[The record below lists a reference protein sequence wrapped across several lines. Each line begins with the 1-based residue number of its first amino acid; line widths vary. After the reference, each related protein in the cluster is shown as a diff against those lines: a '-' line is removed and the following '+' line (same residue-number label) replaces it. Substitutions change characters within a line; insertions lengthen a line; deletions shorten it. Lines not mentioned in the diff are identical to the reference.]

1 MKNIIMLCFLCLVL
15 GCKQKEEKE
24 KDFFSDPQFQE
35 LDRLAILTGEL
46 IYKGEYDKFEKK
58 QKEFLKLL
66 EKSDKK
72 YVKFWAIYYVNMSAY
87 NYNMGDYRGFYRNS
101 KKVIDMESDD
111 PDFNSLKV
119 ICYNN
124 LAEIYRAVG
133 QYNMINSNL
142 IEALKL
148 MEKYKFAVHVRG
160 GTYVSLAKNYKILH
174 EIAVKTQKPQ
184 GEKYLDKL
192 KKYNNES
199 FKLLFFKDNDTTT
212 YKRKMMS
219 YPDMARNLYYA
230 GDKKNAQRVYEETYD
245 FAIKS
250 SNGRLFLDALSGET
264 NDGSVTL
271 DRFHK
276 ADTLMFYSF
285 DADQKILY
293 SFLKGKYYYS
303 LKKYREAIRYLEIA
317 LPFYKASKDEVMIT
331 ELTEILS
338 DSYSKIGDDQ
348 KAVEYYKEFID
359 FDLENREKKF
369 VVELEKFDTLIDIY
383 DEREQE
389 RIDFEKAKDGRRENY
404 LIAVS
409 LGLILVV
416 LLLVLLIQRNAGLK
430 TKQKLLASEI
440 QYNKEM
446 NEKLELE
453 NIYQLKNDLVAK
465 KALHTSNMEIAKNL
479 HDDMASGLAALNFL
493 IADKVKRSETEEEKK
508 RIDTVKKEVNS
519 LYENFRMY
527 IHHLYSQGTKEFSL
541 SKNFLN
547 TVFTNTTELKTELA
561 VDFKSID
568 EKLSVNQQNQLLRIL
583 NEAVTNIYKYSK
595 SSLAKLEV
603 NFENNNC
610 YFKVEDNGVGF
621 YLNSKKGIGLEN
633 MKERIAHLGGELN
646 IDSTLNKGT
655 IISGSFPVV

>member
-1 MKNIIMLCFLCLVL
+1 MLCFLCLVL

-24 KDFFSDPQFQE
+24 KDFFSNPQFQE
-35 LDRLAILTGEL
+35 LDKLAILTGEL
-46 IYKGEYDKFEKK
+46 IYRGEYDKFEKK

-72 YVKFWAIYYVNMSAY
+72 YAKFWAIYYVNMSFY
-87 NYNMGDYRGFYRNS
+87 NYNKGNYQGFYHDS
-101 KKVIDMESDD
+101 KKVINMESDD
-111 PDFNSLKV
+111 PDFNSLRV
-119 ICYNN
+119 MSYYN
-124 LAEIYRAVG
+124 LAEAYGDVG
-133 QYNMINSNL
+133 QYNMKNSSL

-148 MEKYKFAVHVRG
+148 MEKYKFAVHIRG
-160 GTYVSLAKNYKILH
+160 GVYVTLAKNYKMLH
-174 EIAVKTQKPQ
+174 QMAIKTKKPQ
-184 GEKYLDKL
+184 AGKYLDEL
-192 KKYNNES
+192 KKYNKVAL
-199 FKLLFFKDNDTTT
+199 KLLFFKDKDTTA
-212 YKRKMMS
+212 YKRKVMN
-219 YPDMARNLYYA
+219 YPSMAENLYYA
-230 GDKKNAQRVYEETYD
+230 GDKENAQKVFKDLYD
-245 FAIKS
+245 YAINT
-250 SNGRLFLDALSGET
+250 SNAEVFLEALSIEVSNESKNIDVT
-264 NDGSVTL
+264 NLSN
-271 DRFHK
+271 RFHE
-276 ADTLMFYSF
+276 ADSIMIHKFNEQQYAFYN
-285 DADQKILY
+285 L
-293 SFLKGKYYYS
+293 LKGKYYYS
-303 LKKYREAIRYLEIA
+303 IGKFKEAIQYAELV
-317 LPFYKASKDEVMIT
+317 LPFYKAEDNENLKDINEF
-331 ELTEILS
+331 LA
-338 DSYSKIGDDQ
+338 DSYQKEGNTQ
-348 KAVEYYKEFID
+348 KAIDYYKEFIVLD
-359 FDLENREKKF
+359 TKIKEKES
-369 VVELEKFDTLIDIY
+369 VAELEKFNMLIDIY
-383 DEREQE
+383 DAREQE

-465 KALHTSNMEIAKNL
+465 KALHISNMEIAKNL

-621 YLNSKKGIGLEN
+621 NLNSKKGIGLEN
-633 MKERIAHLGGELN
+633 MKERITHLGGELN
-646 IDSTLNKGT
+646 VESALNRGT
-655 IISGSFPVV
+655 IVSGSFPIV